1 MAEDTDT
8 QLKVKMVRLV
18 WTEPGPAILANQA
31 LVQYDGNLVY
41 LTFGHTNPPIILAET
56 EEEKQKQLDAVDS
69 ISVSP
74 VLRVAMTPATFRS
87 VADAVQKHLAT
98 MARIDRVEHKA

>member
-1 MAEDTDT
+1 MAEDSKTPIA
-8 QLKVKMVRLV
+8 VKMVRLV
-18 WTEPGPAILANQA
+18 WTEPGATILANQA

-41 LTFGHTNPPIILAET
+41 LTFGHANPPIILAET

-69 ISVSP
+69 MSVSS

-87 VADAVQKHLAT
+87 VADVMQKHLGT
-98 MARIDRVEHKA
+98 MGRIDKAEHKA